1 MNYSNPQL
9 SNFNQ
14 KYGFWASGTIKRILT
29 NETYIGSIVQGKER
43 KISYKIKKV
52 STDPKNEWYFE
63 LVQKIMREK
72 RREKKIVKKNR
83 FYIRGKYFAK
93 NVGVE

>member
-43 KISYKIKKV
+43 KISYKSKKV
-52 STDPKNEWYFE
+52 STVPKNEWY
-63 LVQKIMREK
+63 VV
-72 RREKKIVKKNR
+72 REKKIVKKNR

>member
-1 MNYSNPQL
+1 MDYSNPQL

-43 KISYKIKKV
+43 KISYKSKKV
-52 STDPKNEWYFE
+52 STVPKNEWY
-63 LVQKIMREK
+63 VV
-72 RREKKIVKKNR
+72 REKKIVKKNR